1 MLYPSAKVLIKH
13 PSDATKIL
21 MVKRFVNGNIS
32 YEPAG
37 GKIEVNF
44 KEKKA
49 ETLEECAI
57 REAREELGLL
67 ISIENYIGSYYFFWS
82 IDPKK
87 FSSCALFTGTIIA
100 HDKDFKRNA
109 DTCELPIEPAWVSLD
124 EFVNKKAPIDSLH
137 VGLED
142 LIMNHF
148 KLTLKNNSLCFGCL
162 FCFIFMVKLSYLT

>member
-44 KEKKA
+44 QEKKA
-49 ETLEECAI
+49 ESLEQCAI

-87 FSSCALFTGTIIA
+87 FSSCALFIGTIIA
-100 HDKDFKRNA
+100 RDKDFKRNA
-109 DTCELPIEPAWVSLD
+109 DACELPIEPAWVSLN
-124 EFVNKKAPIDSLH
+124 ELVNKKVPIDPLH
-137 VGLED
+137 VGLEG

-148 KLTLKNNSLCFGCL
+148 KLT
-162 FCFIFMVKLSYLT
+162 